1 MIAQSRRVKS
11 LSRAFAAIRASQ
23 KSHSVF
29 SSGPRSQVE
38 QAFGIFKRSYGLAR
52 ARYRGEV
59 RNAAH
64 FLILATA
71 YNLRRALSLV

>member
-1 MIAQSRRVKS
+1 MYKTAKNAPLKNWQVWFNK
-11 LSRAFAAIRASQ
+11 A
-23 KSHSVF
+23 V
-29 SSGPRSQVE
+29 SGPRSQVE

-52 ARYRGEV
+52 ARYRGEA
-59 RNAAH
+59 RNGTH